1 MHLFGGLYKIS
12 VLIKKILCKLNI
24 MNILIFY
31 LLFISSSGFVSNGY
45 KKHLISNKKNKLI
58 LNNGVFDDEPWPE
71 EEYNEFDN
79 NMQKIPSDTNAELD
93 EELDEELDN
102 NNSTNDLYSKP
113 PKETPLRHV
122 VENTRVRTYL
132 RHHYK
137 QDEQKDKKSE
147 NFEVL
152 EKSDITF
159 DDIGGYEL
167 IKEEIMQCSDLL
179 LNYEKYAKFNVRVPK
194 GLILE
199 GPPGNGKT
207 LLAKAFSG
215 ETNSSFIQVSGS
227 EFQEKYVGVG
237 PSRLRE
243 LFTLA
248 SKNIPCI
255 IFIDEI
261 DAIGRMRGNSQES
274 ANVERDN
281 TLNELLVQLD
291 GFKKSSGVFVICA
304 TNRIDLLDNAL
315 LRPGRMDKKVYIGKP
330 DTVTREKILNIHI
343 KGKPIEKIIK
353 LSDLIDMTNG
363 LSGAEIENLLN
374 EGMLMALRDGREM
387 ITKSDL
393 ECVMGRS
400 LAGFQVT
407 QNIYSEDMIKRIA
420 YHELGHAISGMLS
433 KSHTKM
439 RKVNLNLWS
448 PKTPGYTI
456 FEIDEIDANI
466 FTAEKLFS
474 HLVVLLSGRV
484 AEEIFFNNSVTTG
497 AGKDFEEAH
506 KLAEQM
512 ILSYGM
518 GSQNIYSFA
527 SDKSKELIDKEV
539 SSLIS
544 EAITRSRFILE
555 NSVELMKEICPI
567 LIKTQV
573 LTRDTIEMK
582 IYRKYPHLFKLDD

>member
-1 MHLFGGLYKIS
+1 
-12 VLIKKILCKLNI
+12 
-24 MNILIFY
+24 MNILVFY
-31 LLFISSSGFVSNGY
+31 LLLISSSGFVSINC
-45 KKHLISNKKNKLI
+45 KKNLRNIVKERNI
-58 LNNGVFDDEPWPE
+58 KINGGVFDDEPWPDNE
-71 EEYNEFDN
+71 ELEDISDY
-79 NMQKIPSDTNAELD
+79 IPSDTNYEKN
-93 EELDEELDN
+93 ENIE

-113 PKETPLRHV
+113 NKERPLRHD
-122 VENTRVRTYL
+122 VENTRVRSYL
-132 RHHYK
+132 RHYYTK
-137 QDEQKDKKSE
+137 EERKEKKSE

-152 EKSDITF
+152 DESEINF

-179 LNYEKYAKFNVRVPK
+179 LNYEKYSKFNVRVPK

-281 TLNELLVQLD
+281 TLNELLIQLD

-304 TNRIDLLDNAL
+304 TNRIDLLDAAL
-315 LRPGRMDKKVYIGKP
+315 LRPGRMDKKVYIGNP
-330 DTVTREKILNIHI
+330 DTLTREKILNIHL

-353 LSDLIDMTNG
+353 LPDLVEMTNG

-374 EGMLMALRDGREM
+374 EGMLMALRDDREM
-387 ITKSDL
+387 ITKRDL
-393 ECVMGRS
+393 EIVMGRS

-497 AGKDFEEAH
+497 AGKDFEEAY
-506 KLAEQM
+506 KLAEKM

-527 SDKSKELIDKEV
+527 SDKSKEIIDKEV
-539 SSLIS
+539 SSLIG
-544 EAITRSRFILE
+544 EALNKSRYILE
-555 NSVELMKEICPI
+555 NSVDLMEEICPI
-567 LIKTQV
+567 LIKMQV
-573 LTRDTIEMK
+573 LSRDTIEMK
-582 IYRKYPHLFKLDD
+582 IYRKYPHLFKLDY

>member
-1 MHLFGGLYKIS
+1 M
-12 VLIKKILCKLNI
+12 KKI
-24 MNILIFY
+24 ILILSLCLTY
-31 LLFISSSGFVSNGY
+31 GFVPTMRYRS
-45 KKHLISNKKNKLI
+45 ISLEIFKLR
-58 LNNGVFDDEPWPE
+58 NGVFDDEPWP
-71 EEYNEFDN
+71 DN
-79 NMQKIPSDTNAELD
+79 SDDDFIQNIPSDTNPNTTA
-93 EELDEELDN
+93 N
-102 NNSTNDLYSKP
+102 ANANANANSTDDLYTKP
-113 PKETPLRHV
+113 ITETPLRHIV
-122 VENTRVRTYL
+122 GNTKVRTYL
-132 RHHYK
+132 QNYNT
-137 QDEQKDKKSE
+137 QKDKKSE

-152 EKSDITF
+152 DKSEITF
-159 DDIGGYEL
+159 DDIGGYDT

-179 LNYEKYAKFNVRVPK
+179 LNYEKYSRFNVRIPK

-237 PSRLRE
+237 SSRLRE
-243 LFTLA
+243 LFLLA
-248 SKNIPCI
+248 SKNVPCI

-274 ANVERDN
+274 ANIERDN

-291 GFKKSSGVFVICA
+291 GFKKSNGVFVICA
-304 TNRIDLLDNAL
+304 TNRVDLLDKAL
-315 LRPGRMDKKVYIGKP
+315 LRPGRIDKKVYIGNP
-330 DTVTREKILNIHI
+330 DSVTREKILNIHL

-353 LSDLIDMTNG
+353 FSDLVEMTNG

-374 EGMLMALRDGREM
+374 EGMLMALRDDREM
-387 ITKSDL
+387 ITKRDL
-393 ECVMGRS
+393 EYVMGRS
-400 LAGFQVT
+400 LAGYQAT
-407 QNIYSEDMIKRIA
+407 QNIYSDDMIKRIA

-439 RKVNLNLWS
+439 RKVHLNLWS

-484 AEEIFFNNSVTTG
+484 SEEIFFNNSVTTG

-512 ILSYGM
+512 VLSYGM
-518 GSQNIYSFA
+518 GSKNIYSFA
-527 SDKSKELIDKEV
+527 SDKSKELIDEDV

-544 EAITRSRFILE
+544 DALSKSRYILE
-555 NSVELMKEICPI
+555 HSINLIEELCPI
-567 LIKTQV
+567 LINTRV

-582 IYRKYPHLFKLDD
+582 IYRKYPQLFKLDD

>member
-1 MHLFGGLYKIS
+1 
-12 VLIKKILCKLNI
+12 
-24 MNILIFY
+24 MNIIVYFL
-31 LLFISSSGFVSNGY
+31 LLFTSSGFVP
-45 KKHLISNKKNKLI
+45 HLPQQVIRDNKNKLQ
-58 LNNGVFDDEPWPE
+58 NKVFDDEPWPD
-71 EEYNEFDN
+71 NEDSSFIQN
-79 NMQKIPSDTNAELD
+79 VPSDTNPD
-93 EELDEELDN
+93 
-102 NNSTNDLYSKP
+102 TNDTNTNNRSTDELYAKP
-113 PKETPLRHV
+113 SAETPLRHIV
-122 VENTRVRTYL
+122 GNSRVRSFLT
-132 RHHYK
+132 HYNNNNQEDTNAK
-137 QDEQKDKKSE
+137 KKDKKSE

-152 EKSDITF
+152 DESEITF
-159 DDIGGYEL
+159 EDIGGYEP

-179 LNYEKYAKFNVRVPK
+179 LNYEKYSKFNVRVPK

-248 SKNIPCI
+248 SKNVPCV

-281 TLNELLVQLD
+281 TLNELLIQLD
-291 GFKKSSGVFVICA
+291 GFNKSTGVFVICA
-304 TNRIDLLDNAL
+304 TNRIDLLDSAL
-315 LRPGRMDKKVYIGKP
+315 LRPGRMDKKVYIGNP
-330 DTVTREKILNIHI
+330 DSITREKILNIHLQ
-343 KGKPIEKIIK
+343 GKPIEKIIK
-353 LSDLIDMTNG
+353 VSDLIEMTNG

-374 EGMLMALRDGREM
+374 EGMLMALRDDREM
-387 ITKSDL
+387 ITKRDL
-393 ECVMGRS
+393 EYVMGRS

-407 QNIYSEDMIKRIA
+407 QNIYSDDMIKRIA

-497 AGKDFEEAH
+497 AGKDLEEAH

-518 GSQNIYSFA
+518 GSKNIYSFA
-527 SDKSKELIDKEV
+527 SDKSKELIDEEV

-544 EAITRSRFILE
+544 DAVTRSRYILE
-555 NSVELMKEICPI
+555 NSIDLMNDICPI

>member
-1 MHLFGGLYKIS
+1 
-12 VLIKKILCKLNI
+12 
-24 MNILIFY
+24 
-31 LLFISSSGFVSNGY
+31 
-45 KKHLISNKKNKLI
+45 
-58 LNNGVFDDEPWPE
+58 VFDDEPWPI
-71 EEYNEFDN
+71 NDDGN
-79 NMQKIPSDTNAELD
+79 DSIQNVPSDTNPDTNCTNSSIFSTD
-93 EELDEELDN
+93 E
-102 NNSTNDLYSKP
+102 LYSKP
-113 PKETPLRHV
+113 TTETPLRHHV
-122 VENTRVRTYL
+122 GNSRVRSFL
-132 RHHYK
+132 RYYNQEEMNTNVK
-137 QDEQKDKKSE
+137 KEKKSE

-152 EKSDITF
+152 DDCEITF
-159 DDIGGYEL
+159 EDIGGYEPV
-167 IKEEIMQCSDLL
+167 KEEIMQCSDLL
-179 LNYEKYAKFNVRVPK
+179 LNYDKYSKFNVRVPK

-248 SKNIPCI
+248 SKNVPCV

-291 GFKKSSGVFVICA
+291 GFKKSTGVFVICA
-304 TNRIDLLDNAL
+304 TNRIDLLDTAL
-315 LRPGRMDKKVYIGKP
+315 LRPGRMDKKVYIGNP
-330 DTVTREKILNIHI
+330 DSNTREKILKIHLE
-343 KGKPIEKIIK
+343 GKPIEKIIK
-353 LSDLIDMTNG
+353 VPDLIEMTNG

-387 ITKSDL
+387 ITKRDL
-393 ECVMGRS
+393 EYVMGRS

-407 QNIYSEDMIKRIA
+407 QNIYSDDMIKRIA

-497 AGKDFEEAH
+497 AGKDLEEAH

-518 GSQNIYSFA
+518 GSKNIYSFA
-527 SDKSKELIDKEV
+527 SDKSKELIDEEV

-544 EAITRSRFILE
+544 DAVERSRYILE
-555 NSVELMKEICPI
+555 NSVDLMNDICPI

-582 IYRKYPHLFKLDD
+582 IYRKYPHLFKLKV

>member
-1 MHLFGGLYKIS
+1 
-12 VLIKKILCKLNI
+12 
-24 MNILIFY
+24 MNNFVYIF
-31 LLFISSSGFVSNGY
+31 LLLVTSSGFIPY
-45 KKHLISNKKNKLI
+45 PLEHIRYNKLT
-58 LNNGVFDDEPWPE
+58 LRNKVFDDEPWPI
-71 EEYNEFDN
+71 NDDGN
-79 NMQKIPSDTNAELD
+79 DSIQNVPSDTNPDTNCTNSSIFSTD
-93 EELDEELDN
+93 E
-102 NNSTNDLYSKP
+102 LYSKP
-113 PKETPLRHV
+113 TTETPLRHHV
-122 VENTRVRTYL
+122 GNSRVRSFL
-132 RHHYK
+132 RYYNQEEMNTNVK
-137 QDEQKDKKSE
+137 KEKKSE

-152 EKSDITF
+152 DDCEITF
-159 DDIGGYEL
+159 EDIGGYEPV
-167 IKEEIMQCSDLL
+167 KEEIMQCSDLL
-179 LNYEKYAKFNVRVPK
+179 LNYDKYSKFNVRVPK

-248 SKNIPCI
+248 SKNVPCV

-291 GFKKSSGVFVICA
+291 GFKKSTGVFVICA
-304 TNRIDLLDNAL
+304 TNRIDLLDTAL
-315 LRPGRMDKKVYIGKP
+315 LRPGRMDKKVYIGNP
-330 DTVTREKILNIHI
+330 DSNTREKILKIHLE
-343 KGKPIEKIIK
+343 GKPIEKIIK
-353 LSDLIDMTNG
+353 VPDLIEMTNG

-374 EGMLMALRDGREM
+374 EGMLMVLRDGREM
-387 ITKSDL
+387 ITKRDL
-393 ECVMGRS
+393 EYVMGRS

-407 QNIYSEDMIKRIA
+407 QNIYSDDMIKRIA

-497 AGKDFEEAH
+497 AGKDLEEAH

-518 GSQNIYSFA
+518 GSKNIYSFA
-527 SDKSKELIDKEV
+527 SDKSKELIDEEV

-544 EAITRSRFILE
+544 DAVERSRYILE
-555 NSVELMKEICPI
+555 NSVDLMNDICPI

-582 IYRKYPHLFKLDD
+582 IYRKYPHLFKLKV

>member
-1 MHLFGGLYKIS
+1 MK
-12 VLIKKILCKLNI
+12 NI
-24 MNILIFY
+24 ILILSLCLTY
-31 LLFISSSGFVSNGY
+31 GFVPTMRYRS
-45 KKHLISNKKNKLI
+45 ISLEIFKLR
-58 LNNGVFDDEPWPE
+58 NGVFDDEPWL
-71 EEYNEFDN
+71 DN
-79 NMQKIPSDTNAELD
+79 SDDDFIQNIPSDTNPNTTA
-93 EELDEELDN
+93 N
-102 NNSTNDLYSKP
+102 ANANANANSTDDLYTKP
-113 PKETPLRHV
+113 ITETPLRHIV
-122 VENTRVRTYL
+122 GNTKVRTYL
-132 RHHYK
+132 QNYNT
-137 QDEQKDKKSE
+137 QKDKKSE

-152 EKSDITF
+152 DKSEITF
-159 DDIGGYEL
+159 DDIGGYDT

-179 LNYEKYAKFNVRVPK
+179 LNYEKYSRFNVRIPK

-237 PSRLRE
+237 SSRLRE
-243 LFTLA
+243 LFLLA
-248 SKNIPCI
+248 SKNVPCI

-274 ANVERDN
+274 ANIERDN

-291 GFKKSSGVFVICA
+291 GFKKSNGVFVICA
-304 TNRIDLLDNAL
+304 TNRVDLLDKAL
-315 LRPGRMDKKVYIGKP
+315 LRPGRIDKKVYIGNP
-330 DTVTREKILNIHI
+330 DSVTREKILNIHL

-353 LSDLIDMTNG
+353 FSDLVEMTNG

-374 EGMLMALRDGREM
+374 EGMLMALRDDREM
-387 ITKSDL
+387 ITKRDL
-393 ECVMGRS
+393 EYVMGRS
-400 LAGFQVT
+400 LAGYQAT
-407 QNIYSEDMIKRIA
+407 QNIYSDDMIKRIA

-439 RKVNLNLWS
+439 RKVHLNLWS

-484 AEEIFFNNSVTTG
+484 SEEIFFNNSVTTG

-512 ILSYGM
+512 VLSYGM
-518 GSQNIYSFA
+518 GSKNIYSFA
-527 SDKSKELIDKEV
+527 SDKSKELIDEDV

-544 EAITRSRFILE
+544 DALSKSRYILE
-555 NSVELMKEICPI
+555 HSINLIEELCPI
-567 LIKTQV
+567 LINTRV

-582 IYRKYPHLFKLDD
+582 IYRKYPQLFKLDD

>member
-1 MHLFGGLYKIS
+1 
-12 VLIKKILCKLNI
+12 
-24 MNILIFY
+24 MNNFVYIF
-31 LLFISSSGFVSNGY
+31 LLLVTSSGFIPY
-45 KKHLISNKKNKLI
+45 PLEHIRYNKLT
-58 LNNGVFDDEPWPE
+58 LRNKVFDDEPWPI
-71 EEYNEFDN
+71 NDDGN
-79 NMQKIPSDTNAELD
+79 DSIQNVPSDTNPDTNCTNSSIFSTD
-93 EELDEELDN
+93 E
-102 NNSTNDLYSKP
+102 LYSKP
-113 PKETPLRHV
+113 TTETPLRHHV
-122 VENTRVRTYL
+122 GNSRVRSFL
-132 RHHYK
+132 RYYNQEEMNTNVK
-137 QDEQKDKKSE
+137 KEKKSE

-152 EKSDITF
+152 DDCEITF
-159 DDIGGYEL
+159 EDIGGYEPV
-167 IKEEIMQCSDLL
+167 KEEIMQCSDLL
-179 LNYEKYAKFNVRVPK
+179 LNYDKYSKFNVRVPK

-248 SKNIPCI
+248 SKNVPCV

-291 GFKKSSGVFVICA
+291 GFKKSTGVFVICA
-304 TNRIDLLDNAL
+304 TNRIDLLDTAL
-315 LRPGRMDKKVYIGKP
+315 LRPGRMDKKVYIGNP
-330 DTVTREKILNIHI
+330 DSNTREKILKIHLE
-343 KGKPIEKIIK
+343 GKPIEKIIK
-353 LSDLIDMTNG
+353 VPDLIEMTNG

-387 ITKSDL
+387 ITKRDL
-393 ECVMGRS
+393 EYVMGRS

-407 QNIYSEDMIKRIA
+407 QNIYSDDMIKRIA

-497 AGKDFEEAH
+497 AGKDLEEAH

-518 GSQNIYSFA
+518 GSKNIYSFA
-527 SDKSKELIDKEV
+527 SDKSKELIDEEV

-544 EAITRSRFILE
+544 DAVERSRYILE
-555 NSVELMKEICPI
+555 NSVDLMNDICPI

-582 IYRKYPHLFKLDD
+582 IYRKYPHLFKLKV

>member
-1 MHLFGGLYKIS
+1 M
-12 VLIKKILCKLNI
+12 
-24 MNILIFY
+24 
-31 LLFISSSGFVSNGY
+31 
-45 KKHLISNKKNKLI
+45 NKKNIANTIIYFLFILPSYSFIFNRPHNILHFNRLI
-58 LNNGVFDDEPWPE
+58 MKNGFFDDEPWPSNDE
-71 EEYNEFDN
+71 NGPEHEAEPEPDPEQN
-79 NMQKIPSDTNAELD
+79 IPSEINPQS
-93 EELDEELDN
+93 N
-102 NNSTNDLYSKP
+102 NNSTDELYGKP
-113 PKETPLRHV
+113 TDETPLRHLV
-122 VENTRVRTYL
+122 SKSRVRTFL
-132 RHHYK
+132 NVHYK
-137 QDEQKDKKSE
+137 ETSHYKENSKDKKSE

-152 EKSDITF
+152 DSSDITF
-159 DDIGGYEL
+159 DDIGGYDL
-167 IKEEIMQCSDLL
+167 VKEEIMQCSDLL
-179 LNYEKYAKFNVRVPK
+179 LNYEKYAKFNVRIPK

-237 PSRLRE
+237 SSRLRE

-248 SKNIPCI
+248 SKNIPCV

-274 ANVERDN
+274 ANIERDN

-304 TNRIDLLDNAL
+304 TNRIDLLDTAL
-315 LRPGRMDKKVYIGKP
+315 LRPGRMDKKVYIGNP
-330 DTVTREKILNIHI
+330 DSQTREKILEIHLQ
-343 KGKPIEKIIK
+343 GKPIEKIIT
-353 LSDLIDMTNG
+353 LPDLIEMTNG

-374 EGMLMALRDGREM
+374 EGMLMALRDNREM
-387 ITKSDL
+387 ITKRDL
-393 ECVMGRS
+393 EYVMGRS

-407 QNIYSEDMIKRIA
+407 KNIYSDDMIKRIA

-497 AGKDFEEAH
+497 AGKDLEEAH
-506 KLAEQM
+506 KLAEKM

-518 GSQNIYSFA
+518 GSKNIYSFA
-527 SDKSKELIDKEV
+527 SDKSKEIIDEEV
-539 SSLIS
+539 SSLILDAV
-544 EAITRSRFILE
+544 ERSRYILE
-555 NSVELMKEICPI
+555 NSIMLMEEICPI
-567 LIKTQV
+567 LIKMQV

>member
-1 MHLFGGLYKIS
+1 
-12 VLIKKILCKLNI
+12 
-24 MNILIFY
+24 MNIILYFLLI
-31 LLFISSSGFVSNGY
+31 LPSSGFVIGNQHTTFHR
-45 KKHLISNKKNKLI
+45 KTMI
-58 LNNGVFDDEPWPE
+58 LRNGVFDDEPWP
-71 EEYNEFDN
+71 FDETN
-79 NMQKIPSDTNAELD
+79 DPTENIPSDTNIDSDDKLA
-93 EELDEELDN
+93 
-102 NNSTNDLYSKP
+102 NSTDELYTKP
-113 PKETPLRHV
+113 ITETPLRHLV
-122 VENTRVRTYL
+122 GNSRVRTYL
-132 RHHYK
+132 SK
-137 QDEQKDKKSE
+137 QTMEETKKDKKSE

-152 EKSDITF
+152 DKSDVTF
-159 DDIGGYEL
+159 DDIGGYEP

-179 LNYEKYAKFNVRVPK
+179 LNYEKYSKFNVRVPK

-248 SKNIPCI
+248 SKNIPCV

-281 TLNELLVQLD
+281 TLNELLIQLD
-291 GFKKSSGVFVICA
+291 GFKKSNGVFVICA

-315 LRPGRMDKKVYIGKP
+315 LRPGRMDKKVYIGNP
-330 DTVTREKILNIHI
+330 DSVTREKILNIHL

-353 LSDLIDMTNG
+353 IPDLIEMTNG

-374 EGMLMALRDGREM
+374 EGMLMALRDDREM
-387 ITKSDL
+387 ITKRDL
-393 ECVMGRS
+393 EYVMGRS

-407 QNIYSEDMIKRIA
+407 QNIYSDDMIKRIA

-497 AGKDFEEAH
+497 AGKDLEEAH

-518 GSQNIYSFA
+518 GSKNIYSFA
-527 SDKSKELIDKEV
+527 SDKSKELIDEEV
-539 SSLIS
+539 SSLLS
-544 EAITRSRFILE
+544 DAVNRSRYILE
-555 NSVELMKEICPI
+555 NSVELMEEICPI
-567 LIKTQV
+567 LVKTQV

-582 IYRKYPHLFKLDD
+582 IYRKYPHLFRLDE

>member
-1 MHLFGGLYKIS
+1 M
-12 VLIKKILCKLNI
+12 
-24 MNILIFY
+24 
-31 LLFISSSGFVSNGY
+31 
-45 KKHLISNKKNKLI
+45 
-58 LNNGVFDDEPWPE
+58 
-71 EEYNEFDN
+71 
-79 NMQKIPSDTNAELD
+79 
-93 EELDEELDN
+93 
-102 NNSTNDLYSKP
+102 
-113 PKETPLRHV
+113 
-122 VENTRVRTYL
+122 
-132 RHHYK
+132 
-137 QDEQKDKKSE
+137 
-147 NFEVL
+147 
-152 EKSDITF
+152 
-159 DDIGGYEL
+159 
-167 IKEEIMQCSDLL
+167 
-179 LNYEKYAKFNVRVPK
+179 
-194 GLILE
+194 ILE

-248 SKNIPCI
+248 SKNIPCV

-291 GFKKSSGVFVICA
+291 GFKKSTGVFVICA

-315 LRPGRMDKKVYIGKP
+315 LRPGRMDKKVYIGNP
-330 DTVTREKILNIHI
+330 DSVTREKILNIHL

-353 LSDLIDMTNG
+353 HSDLIEMTNG

-374 EGMLMALRDGREM
+374 EGMLMALRDNREM
-387 ITKSDL
+387 ITKRDL
-393 ECVMGRS
+393 EYVMGRS

-407 QNIYSEDMIKRIA
+407 QNIYSDDMIKRIA

-433 KSHTKM
+433 KSHAKM
-439 RKVNLNLWS
+439 RKVSLNVWS

-456 FEIDEIDANI
+456 FETDEIDANI

-497 AGKDFEEAH
+497 AGKDLEEAH

-518 GSQNIYSFA
+518 GSKNIYSFA
-527 SDKSKELIDKEV
+527 SDKSKELIDDEV
-539 SSLIS
+539 SSLLS
-544 EAITRSRFILE
+544 DAVNRSRYILE
-555 NSVELMKEICPI
+555 NSVELMEEICPI
-567 LIKTQV
+567 LVKTQV

-582 IYRKYPHLFKLDD
+582 IYRKYPHLFRLDD

>member
-1 MHLFGGLYKIS
+1 MK
-12 VLIKKILCKLNI
+12 NI
-24 MNILIFY
+24 ILILSLCLTY
-31 LLFISSSGFVSNGY
+31 GFVPTMRYRS
-45 KKHLISNKKNKLI
+45 ISLEIFKLR
-58 LNNGVFDDEPWPE
+58 NGVFDDEPWP
-71 EEYNEFDN
+71 DN
-79 NMQKIPSDTNAELD
+79 SDDDFIQNIPSDTNPNTTA
-93 EELDEELDN
+93 N
-102 NNSTNDLYSKP
+102 ANANANANSTDDLYTKP
-113 PKETPLRHV
+113 ITETPLRHIV
-122 VENTRVRTYL
+122 GNTKVRTYL
-132 RHHYK
+132 QNYNT
-137 QDEQKDKKSE
+137 QKDKKSE

-152 EKSDITF
+152 DKSEITF
-159 DDIGGYEL
+159 DDIGGYDT

-179 LNYEKYAKFNVRVPK
+179 LNYEKYSRFNVRIPK

-237 PSRLRE
+237 SSRLRE
-243 LFTLA
+243 LFLLA
-248 SKNIPCI
+248 SKNVPCI

-274 ANVERDN
+274 ANIERDN

-291 GFKKSSGVFVICA
+291 GFKKSNGVFVICA
-304 TNRIDLLDNAL
+304 TNRVDLLDKAL
-315 LRPGRMDKKVYIGKP
+315 LRPGRIDKKVYIGNP
-330 DTVTREKILNIHI
+330 DSVTREKILNIHL

-353 LSDLIDMTNG
+353 FSDLVEMTNG

-374 EGMLMALRDGREM
+374 EGMLMALRDDREM
-387 ITKSDL
+387 ITKRDL
-393 ECVMGRS
+393 EYVMGRS
-400 LAGFQVT
+400 LAGYQAT
-407 QNIYSEDMIKRIA
+407 QNIYSDDMIKRIA

-439 RKVNLNLWS
+439 RKVHLNLWS

-484 AEEIFFNNSVTTG
+484 SEEIFFNNSVTTG

-512 ILSYGM
+512 VLSYGM
-518 GSQNIYSFA
+518 GSKNIYSFA
-527 SDKSKELIDKEV
+527 SDKSKELIDEDV

-544 EAITRSRFILE
+544 DALSKSRYILE
-555 NSVELMKEICPI
+555 HSINLIEELCPI
-567 LIKTQV
+567 LINTRV

-582 IYRKYPHLFKLDD
+582 IYRKYPQLFKLDD

>member
-1 MHLFGGLYKIS
+1 M
-12 VLIKKILCKLNI
+12 
-24 MNILIFY
+24 IF
-31 LLFISSSGFVSNGY
+31 ITSSGFLP
-45 KKHLISNKKNKLI
+45 HLPKQRILYRDNTMKLKI
-58 LNNGVFDDEPWPE
+58 NIFDDEPWP
-71 EEYNEFDN
+71 NEDDN
-79 NMQKIPSDTNAELD
+79 DDFTQNIPSDSCSDIESDGNHSTAELYD
-93 EELDEELDN
+93 
-102 NNSTNDLYSKP
+102 KP
-113 PKETPLRHV
+113 SKETPLRH
-122 VENTRVRTYL
+122 NIGSNRVRSYL
-132 RHHYK
+132 QQHLPERK
-137 QDEQKDKKSE
+137 KDKKSE

-152 EKSDITF
+152 DESEITF
-159 DDIGGYEL
+159 EDIGGYEP

-179 LNYEKYAKFNVRVPK
+179 LNYEKYSKFNVRVPK

-248 SKNIPCI
+248 SKNVPCV

-281 TLNELLVQLD
+281 TLNELLIQLD
-291 GFKKSSGVFVICA
+291 GFKKSTGVFVICA
-304 TNRIDLLDNAL
+304 TNRIDLLDSAL
-315 LRPGRMDKKVYIGKP
+315 LRPGRMDKKVYIGNP
-330 DTVTREKILNIHI
+330 DSSTREKILNIHLQ
-343 KGKPIEKIIK
+343 GKPIEKIIK
-353 LSDLIDMTNG
+353 LPDLVEMTNG

-374 EGMLMALRDGREM
+374 EGMLMALRDDREM
-387 ITKSDL
+387 ITKRDL
-393 ECVMGRS
+393 EYVMGRS
-400 LAGFQVT
+400 LAGFQAT
-407 QNIYSEDMIKRIA
+407 QNIYSDDMIKRIA

-497 AGKDFEEAH
+497 AGKDLEEAH
-506 KLAEQM
+506 KLAEKM
-512 ILSYGM
+512 ILNYGM
-518 GSQNIYSFA
+518 GSKNIYSFA
-527 SDKSKELIDKEV
+527 SDKSKELIDEEV

-544 EAITRSRFILE
+544 DAVARSRYILE
-555 NSVELMKEICPI
+555 NSIDLMNDICPI
-567 LIKTQV
+567 LINTQV